1 MRRGRAGG
9 VWRGADIIT
18 DDDELRV
25 AGAQGRQGRLV
36 AKGVLA

>member
-1 MRRGRAGG
+1 VVRRGRGG
-9 VWRGADIIT
+9 GAWRGADIT

-25 AGAQGRQGRLV
+25 AGAQGRQGRLI